1 LRDDSERLRDI
12 LEAIERIER
21 HAVRGRDVFVH
32 DELVQT
38 WIVHQLQ
45 IIGEAAR
52 HLSRGFRKRHADP
65 LWPQIIAMRHILVH
79 EYFALDA
86 EAVWAMVERDIPTIK
101 RRVEL
106 ILRELLVE

>member
-21 HAVRGRDVFVH
+21 HAVRGRDVFVN

-52 HLSRGFRKRHADP
+52 HLSRGFRKRHTDP
-65 LWPQIIAMRHILVH
+65 LWAQIIAMRHILVH

-101 RRVEL
+101 RRVESV
-106 ILRELLVE
+106 LRELLIE